1 MIAGGFHEYVGVGR
15 VVQKCHD
22 TGKFVQV
29 GHQRRYNPK
38 YNLGMWM
45 TYDRGMLGRIT
56 HITAQWHRNNQWRR
70 PVPKDYVLNEEEKK
84 YIPDFELHMNWRL
97 FDEVSGGLYTELAT
111 HQTDIAN
118 WFLGQSPL
126 REMARHPLVA
136 ISQETLDQ
144 IDRELG
150 EI

>member
-1 MIAGGFHEYVGVGR
+1 MVA
-15 VVQKCHD
+15 VQKCHD

-84 YIPDFELHMNWRL
+84 YMAWSPRH
-97 FDEVSGGLYTELAT
+97 YAELA
-111 HQTDIAN
+111 
-118 WFLGQSPL
+118 
-126 REMARHPLVA
+126 
-136 ISQETLDQ
+136 ETY
-144 IDRELG
+144 R
-150 EI
+150 